1 MELSKEQLIKK
12 TLVVSFCTGER
23 TSDLGIFCIEKLGFK
38 NTLQISNDL
47 GFKEKY
53 LQFAEAALKTDCEY
67 FIRIDGDHFVY
78 DGIFDLL
85 NVAMS
90 ENYDWLTGVVYDY
103 VMDNYR
109 GGTPQILSRK
119 VLKLLL
125 EDNSLMPDRQKP
137 ESEFSNNIR
146 SRTKMG
152 DVKIF
157 TALHEYEQLPSKVC
171 NSFLNRLYRNH
182 YPRLY
187 NDDYLRSLPQHYVNA
202 LSAAFDFYSSN
213 RSKVSMDFL
222 NFEYLDSGF
231 SSIKEDDF
239 VDLHES
245 YKLEYDRIRKEV
257 SIS

>member
-1 MELSKEQLIKK
+1 MVKK
-12 TLVVSFCTGER
+12 TLVASFCTGER
-23 TSDLGIFCIEKLGFK
+23 TADFGIFCVKELGFR
-38 NTLQISNDL
+38 NILQISNNA

-67 FIRIDGDHFVY
+67 FVRIDGDHFVY

-85 NVAMS
+85 NECIS
-90 ENYDWLTGVVYDY
+90 KQYDWLTGVVYDY
-103 VMDNYR
+103 VMNNYR

-119 VLKLLL
+119 VLEMLV
-125 EDNSLMPDRQKP
+125 EDNNLMPDRQKP

-146 SRTKMG
+146 SKTKMG

-213 RSKVSMDFL
+213 KNKDSMDFL
-222 NFEYLDSGF
+222 NFEYLDAGF
-231 SSIKEDDF
+231 SSMEDSDF
-239 VDLHES
+239 VDLYES

-257 SIS
+257 HIN

>member
-1 MELSKEQLIKK
+1 MALGKEEMIKR
-12 TLVVSFCTGER
+12 TLVASFCTRER
-23 TSDLGIFCIEKLGFK
+23 TADFGMFCIEKLGFD
-38 NTLQISNDL
+38 NTLNISNDL

-53 LQFAEAALKTDCEY
+53 LQFAEAGLKTDCEY

-85 NVAMS
+85 NVAIS

-103 VMDNYR
+103 VMNNYR

-119 VLKLLL
+119 VLELLL
-125 EDNSLMPDRQKP
+125 EDNTLMPDRQKP
-137 ESEFSNNIR
+137 ESEFSINIK

-187 NDDYLRSLPQHYVNA
+187 NDDYLRSLPEHYVNA
-202 LSAAFDFYSSN
+202 LSAAFEFYSGN
-213 RSKVSMDFL
+213 RSKVSMGFL
-222 NFEYLDSGF
+222 NFEYLDSEF
-231 SSIKEDDF
+231 SPIKQGDF
-239 VDLHES
+239 ADLYES
-245 YKLEYDRIRKEV
+245 YKIEYDRIRKQV